1 MLRCLTG
8 ADVCI
13 SPPSPA
19 PVKYGSAGW
28 AKGQSEEGEKAV
40 PIPDDG
46 AAATKISAADS
57 SEGWS
62 VVRKAFFFGVIVA
75 AVAVYLRYSRK
86 KLERE
91 DVGYE
96 KNLA

>member
-1 MLRCLTG
+1 
-8 ADVCI
+8 V
-13 SPPSPA
+13 SFPSSPA
-19 PVKYGSAGW
+19 QYGSAGW
-28 AKGQSEEGEKAV
+28 AKGQSEEEEKAI
-40 PIPDDG
+40 PIPDDN
-46 AAATKISAADS
+46 ATPKVPAADY

-62 VVRKAFFFGVIVA
+62 VFRKAFFFGVIVT

>member
-13 SPPSPA
+13 FPPSPA
-19 PVKYGSAGW
+19 PAQYGSAGW

-46 AAATKISAADS
+46 AATRIPAADS

-62 VVRKAFFFGVIVA
+62 VFRKAFFFGVIVA
-75 AVAVYLRYSRK
+75 AVAIYLRYSRK